1 MKKNT
6 KSRREK
12 KKVSITICKDDL
24 IEMGYKKYQA
34 ISLIREA
41 KAIMVQK
48 GCLYYNNKRLG
59 RVPRNVVESILGVSL
74 AVEMSTLNEE

>member
-1 MKKNT
+1 M
-6 KSRREK
+6 
-12 KKVSITICKDDL
+12 SITICKDDL

-48 GCLYYNNKRLG
+48 GCPYYNNKRLG
-59 RVPRNVVESILGVSL
+59 RVPREVVESILGVSFVL
-74 AVEMSTLNEE
+74 EKSVSNEE

>member
-1 MKKNT
+1 M
-6 KSRREK
+6 S
-12 KKVSITICKDDL
+12 VTICKDDL

-48 GCLYYNNKRLG
+48 GCPYYNNKRLG
-59 RVPRNVVESILGVSL
+59 RVPREVVESILGVSL
-74 AVEMSTLNEE
+74 VLEIGIANEG